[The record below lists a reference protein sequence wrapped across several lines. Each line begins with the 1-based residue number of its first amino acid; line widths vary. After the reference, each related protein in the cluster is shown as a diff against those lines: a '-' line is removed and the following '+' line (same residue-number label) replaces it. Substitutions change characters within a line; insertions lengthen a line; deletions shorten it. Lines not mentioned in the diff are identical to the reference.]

1 MDPGKT
7 TTAILTR
14 PAGRNDGLAA
24 RLQAAGWQV
33 HAWPALRIEPLPAEP
48 AGIPLPGD
56 FDLAVFVSGNA
67 AAQYLDQLRTLGVAA
82 WPSSCVAAAV
92 GPATAARLRESAQW
106 DAQCTI
112 VHPAAEAPRHD
123 SEALWELL
131 AARGPVPSRV
141 LLVRGTDGR
150 DWLAERLAAHGAAVH
165 LHAVYRRVPAVWDP
179 GALAKLTRWAS
190 LGHHPTWLLT
200 SGESIDAVR
209 GNVVRTAGQDWWQAC
224 RFIVT
229 HPRLADR
236 LALPDGAAAHVVRV
250 CAPAE
255 DAIFNAF
262 VSA

>member
-1 MDPGKT
+1 MKPGET
-7 TTAILTR
+7 QTAILTR
-14 PAGRNDGLAA
+14 PAGRNEGLAM

-33 HAWPALRIEPLPAEP
+33 RTWPALRIEPLPPGP
-48 AGIPLPGD
+48 AGIPLPRD

-67 AAQYLDQLRTLGVAA
+67 ASQYLDQLQAVGMGA

-92 GPATAARLRESAQW
+92 GPATAARLRGSGRL
-106 DAQCTI
+106 DARCAI
-112 VHPAAEAPRHD
+112 VHPAEDAPRHD

-131 AARGPVPSRV
+131 AARGPIPRRV

-150 DWLAERLAAHGAAVH
+150 DWLAERLSSHGAAVH
-165 LHAVYRRVPAVWDP
+165 LHAVYRRVPARWD
-179 GALAKLTRWAS
+179 AASLAQLGRWAVAA
-190 LGHHPTWLLT
+190 HYPTWLLT
-200 SGESIDAVR
+200 SGESIDAAR
-209 GNVVRTAGQDWWQAC
+209 ANVIGAATEAWWHAC

-236 LALPDGAAAHVVRV
+236 LALPEEGAGQSVRV